1 MPRRVNRVRVLVAAA
16 LADAA
21 VVGFLALVRQP
32 SQVPLLYALL
42 TLQFTAAA
50 FYDPARKA
58 LVPVLVPAADLHL
71 ATTIDSFAW
80 SITGAVGAS
89 LGGLL
94 ASKLG
99 KPTCFL
105 IVSRGGGGWALKL
118 PPIAWRHAWGCV

>member
-1 MPRRVNRVRVLVAAA
+1 MT
-16 LADAA
+16 
-21 VVGFLALVRQP
+21 QP
-32 SQVPLLYALL
+32 GRPWCQCWS
-42 TLQFTAAA
+42 LQQTCN
-50 FYDPARKA
+50 
-58 LVPVLVPAADLHL
+58 L

-105 IVSRGGGGWALKL
+105 IVSRGSGGGASESPLGG
-118 PPIAWRHAWGCV
+118 RHCLVLYLMGSTTSAVMQ